1 MDFWTIHI
9 WKTLNDWI
17 PVINLLFAAA
27 IIFLE
32 RRNVGVTWAWL
43 MVLLLLPVVGFLLY
57 IFLGQ
62 NLARQKVYRNRP
74 RLERRVREEM
84 KGQAQSLH
92 NNTFAY
98 HDPSVRD
105 YQRLIYMNLISG
117 YSPLTQNN
125 EVTIF
130 IDGVEKFEALLK
142 EISRAEHHVH
152 LLYYKIGNDETGSR
166 LIEALTRKAQEG
178 VKVRLLYDHIGSLGV
193 RKRMFTD
200 LLAAGGEALPFFP
213 SKIPYLNFRLN
224 YRNHRKIV
232 VIDGRVGFVGGF
244 NIGDEYLGMD
254 KRVGYWRDTHLMLR
268 GDAVHRLQVQFLLDW
283 GVAASSESPMADP
296 AFFPAMRD
304 TAQTAVQV
312 ITSGPSSETQRIK
325 NGFIKFIFEAQKRI
339 YIQTPYFIPDDSV
352 LNALKIAT
360 LSGIDVRIMIPF
372 KGDHPL
378 VHLASYA
385 YLVELLRAGASCYL
399 YDKGFLHAKTMVV
412 DGQAAS
418 VGTANM
424 DRRSLELNF
433 EINAFLF
440 DPKVASRLEHIFE
453 QDIRYCQ
460 LLTWDSYNKRPL
472 LTRAAESMARLISPI
487 L

>member
-1 MDFWTIHI
+1 MHLWTMNI

-43 MVLLLLPVVGFLLY
+43 MVLLLLPVVGFILY

-74 RLERRVREEM
+74 KLERRVREEM

-92 NNTFAY
+92 NNTFPF
-98 HDPSVRD
+98 HDPSVRE

-125 EVTIF
+125 EVTLF
-130 IDGVEKFEALLK
+130 TDGVEKFEALLD
-142 EISRAEHHVH
+142 EIHRAEKHIH
-152 LLYYKIGNDETGSR
+152 LLYYKIGSDETGLR
-166 LIEALTRKAQEG
+166 LIEALTRKAEEG
-178 VKVRLLYDHIGSLGV
+178 VQVRLLYDHIGSLGL
-193 RKRMFTD
+193 KKKMFQS
-200 LLAAGGEALPFFP
+200 LLAAGGQALPFFP

-232 VIDGRVGFVGGF
+232 IVDGRIGFVGGF
-244 NIGDEYLGMD
+244 NIGNEYLGMD
-254 KRVGYWRDTHLMLR
+254 RRVGYWRDTHLKIE

-283 GVAASSESPMADP
+283 GVASNEPSIAESS
-296 AFFPAMRD
+296 FFPAMRD
-304 TAQTAVQV
+304 TAQTAVQIV
-312 ITSGPSSETQRIK
+312 TSGPSSETQRIK

-399 YDKGFLHAKTMVV
+399 YEKGFLHAKTMVI

-440 DPKVASRLEHIFE
+440 DPNVATRLEHIFE

-460 LLTWDSYNKRPL
+460 LLTWENYNKRKL